1 MVQIPQGVEDP
12 VRFTG
17 APEDVCDDGVPLQ
30 TQLLLRTVLRQRQ
43 RASVPEMGTLALSK
57 GCYFLQGA
65 SHQEDSRMDRPVSSH
80 PYHTC
85 PSSHSNNQS
94 CHRARKHPEE
104 RGTNPG
110 RRGEQTHGDTPC
122 ATLSHGIVQYRCCAL
137 YYRDG
142 LM

>member
-12 VRFTG
+12 VRLTG

-43 RASVPEMGTLALSK
+43 RASVPEMGTLAISK

-80 PYHTC
+80 P
-85 PSSHSNNQS
+85 
-94 CHRARKHPEE
+94 
-104 RGTNPG
+104 
-110 RRGEQTHGDTPC
+110 
-122 ATLSHGIVQYRCCAL
+122 
-137 YYRDG
+137 
-142 LM
+142 